1 MNSSIEHHDSI
12 EKSILTNR
20 QSGRGQHS
28 RDIQKILPQENN
40 PNLNQN
46 PEDNLLRADIA
57 PKREVHGLT
66 FTQDVGVF
74 PRQVSLEIRHTHP
87 ALGLNEVAHQRQRH
101 SQVQDNH
108 FTQQQQQC
116 HYQNLQPQHNQQ
128 QQAKGVLSLGLPP

>member
-1 MNSSIEHHDSI
+1 MRVQMGCILLNYRFIFTKRVAKCVFFCKFRTRVNTAATVSAFLDKREL
-12 EKSILTNR
+12 EKVYMKLTT
-20 QSGRGQHS
+20 
-28 RDIQKILPQENN
+28 
-40 PNLNQN
+40 
-46 PEDNLLRADIA
+46 A

-66 FTQDVGVF
+66 FTQNVGVF

-116 HYQNLQPQHNQQ
+116 HYQNLQPQHN
-128 QQAKGVLSLGLPP
+128 VRFHEFCL

>member
-1 MNSSIEHHDSI
+1 MFSFGNSEHELIQRLLTIGTFIDKREL
-12 EKSILTNR
+12 EKVYMKLTT
-20 QSGRGQHS
+20 
-28 RDIQKILPQENN
+28 
-40 PNLNQN
+40 
-46 PEDNLLRADIA
+46 A

-66 FTQDVGVF
+66 FTQNVGVF

-116 HYQNLQPQHNQQ
+116 HYQNLQPQHNVRFHEYFTVFSCLFLFDTLD
-128 QQAKGVLSLGLPP
+128 KDL

>member
-1 MNSSIEHHDSI
+1 M
-12 EKSILTNR
+12 KLTT
-20 QSGRGQHS
+20 
-28 RDIQKILPQENN
+28 
-40 PNLNQN
+40 
-46 PEDNLLRADIA
+46 A

-66 FTQDVGVF
+66 FTQNVGVF

-116 HYQNLQPQHNQQ
+116 HYQNLQPQHN
-128 QQAKGVLSLGLPP
+128 VRFLRIFHYHFMSFCVCHF